1 MEKTTGRPN
10 LFLYYIGN
18 SLILM
23 AIAIFTFLYYPI
35 LKVYLFP
42 STITDAQRQRVKL
55 SIEIPKIHA
64 FAPIITNVNPWDEK
78 EYLYALTQGVAHAI
92 GTSLPDQIGTMFL
105 FAHSSDVPWRIAR
118 YNTIFLRLGE
128 LDVGDTILIRKD
140 AKIYEYHV
148 RETKVVWPTD
158 VSYLRDSTR
167 TQLIL
172 QTCSPIGTA
181 YKRLLVFADKVSAL

>member
-18 SLILM
+18 GLILT
-23 AIAIFTFLYYPI
+23 AIVLFTFLYYPI
-35 LKVYLFP
+35 LRVYLFP
-42 STITDAQRQRVKL
+42 PKITDTDRQSAKL

-64 FAPIITNVNPWDEK
+64 FAPLITNVNPWDEK
-78 EYLYALTQGVAHAI
+78 EYRQALTQGVAHAI
-92 GTSLPDQIGTMFL
+92 GTSLPDQDGTMFL
-105 FAHSSDVPWRIAR
+105 FAHSSDFPWQLTR

-128 LDVGDTILIRKD
+128 LVVGDKILIRKG
-140 AKIYEYHV
+140 AMVFTYAV

-172 QTCSPIGTA
+172 QTCTPIGTA
-181 YKRLLVFADKVSAL
+181 YKRLLVFADPV